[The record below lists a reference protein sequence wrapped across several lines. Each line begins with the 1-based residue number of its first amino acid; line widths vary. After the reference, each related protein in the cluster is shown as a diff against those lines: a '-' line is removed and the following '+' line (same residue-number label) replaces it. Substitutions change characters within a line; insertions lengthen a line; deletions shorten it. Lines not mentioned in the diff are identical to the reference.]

1 MLFLIVYVLHIP
13 TLTAAAAAST
23 LPSDADYADS
33 PTVWCQYSA
42 ESIALHRDL
51 MHRLPETESL
61 DKTLKGANLAVAQLN
76 DILLE
81 CAGPS
86 ASTTFPP
93 YVFVS
98 NHIHDFEKGASYDC
112 HRTRGFP
119 HKFTQEAKKVNTALA
134 TIKLFSRSN
143 AWFSDFIP
151 NLRRIEIEVMGPAH
165 DIEAG
170 YSHFDALEN
179 NYLSTYPFRTK
190 MSATYPCFDSEA
202 SIARLVDFKLT
213 REELSSAAF
222 IELHIHSRFN
232 PCFFCLQNLHY
243 YAQRWAELTK
253 KGVRIFISSHTAY
266 PMPADIMPAGHVIP
280 GDTMLTYGTLLSRE
294 LTAAE
299 LEDFTYAPDHPGKI
313 IQMFFPSSPS
323 ATADTAA
330 AAATASESAADET

>member
-1 MLFLIVYVLHIP
+1 
-13 TLTAAAAAST
+13 
-23 LPSDADYADS
+23 
-33 PTVWCQYSA
+33 
-42 ESIALHRDL
+42 
-51 MHRLPETESL
+51 MHRLPATESL
-61 DKTLKGANLAVAQLN
+61 HETFQGSNLAVAQLN
-76 DILLE
+76 DVLLE
-81 CAGPS
+81 CADPS
-86 ASTTFPP
+86 ACILHPC
-93 YVFVS
+93 VFVS

-119 HKFTQEAKKVNTALA
+119 YKFAQEAKKVNTALS
-134 TIKLFSRSN
+134 TIKLFSRGN

-151 NLRRIEIEVMGPAH
+151 NLRRLEVAVMGPAH

-213 REELSSAAF
+213 RKELSSAVF
-222 IELHIHSRFN
+222 IELHIHSGFN

-266 PMPADIMPAGHVIP
+266 PMSADIMPAGHVIP

-299 LEDFTYAPDHPGKI
+299 VEEFTYTPDHAGKI
-313 IQMFFPSSPS
+313 IQMFFPSSS
-323 ATADTAA
+323 GATADTAA
-330 AAATASESAADET
+330 AAATASESTADET